1 MPTHLPQRKSPRLQG
16 YDYASEGAYFV
27 TICTQNRAYL
37 FGDVVDGEM
46 MLNTLGCIVETC
58 WEDLPNHYHNI
69 QLDAFVVMPNHIH
82 GIIFISNHDVGAGF
96 KPALTKPSPNKP
108 APAKPIP
115 TKPAPTTTKHHGLTE
130 IVRGLKTFS
139 ARKIN
144 QLRDTPG
151 TPVWQRSYHDHII
164 RDPRG
169 LNNIRAYIATNPAR
183 WHADSLFS

>member
-27 TICTQNRAYL
+27 TICTQNRVHL

-58 WEDLPNHYHNI
+58 WDDLPNHYHNI

-96 KPALTKPSPNKP
+96 VREGFKPSL
-108 APAKPIP
+108 
-115 TKPAPTTTKHHGLTE
+115 TTPPKHHGLTE

-144 QLRDTPG
+144 QVRDTPG
-151 TPVWQRSYHDHII
+151 TSVWQRSFHDHII
-164 RDPRG
+164 RDPHG
-169 LNNIRAYIATNPAR
+169 LDKIRAYIATNPAR